1 MYDYLMNNINEI
13 LNSFI
18 LQSKTDDLKW
28 SSYPKEYLDLNM
40 KVSFG
45 QGVPARVSWISFLA
59 PEMQTSNGFYP
70 VYLFYKK
77 ENKLILAYGISETA
91 EYPQTWPDE
100 VVNNN
105 KKINEHIDN
114 PARYGESF
122 LFKSYAPNINSN
134 KVEFVNDDNQKLSNE
149 IIENDLKQ
157 IINSYKKFVS
167 MEIKNESSP
176 ISQGVFYL
184 EKQLEDFIIEN
195 WDRTEFG
202 KKYDLIEEEGRV
214 ISQQYPTS
222 IGKIDI
228 LAKDKKT
235 KNYVVIEL
243 KKNQTSDD
251 TIGQL
256 SRYMGWVKKEL
267 KDDNVKGIIVAGK
280 FDEKL
285 KYAKTMLPNSEAF
298 LYEVDFKIKE
308 YK

>member
-1 MYDYLMNNINEI
+1 MNNIKEI
-13 LNSFI
+13 LDSFI
-18 LQSKTDDLKW
+18 KQSKTENLKW
-28 SSYPKEYLDLNM
+28 STYPKEYLDLNM

-77 ENKLILAYGISETA
+77 ENKLILAYGISETS

-105 KKINEHIDN
+105 KKISEHIDN
-114 PARYGESF
+114 PARY
-122 LFKSYAPNINSN
+122 
-134 KVEFVNDDNQKLSNE
+134 
-149 IIENDLKQ
+149 
-157 IINSYKKFVS
+157 
-167 MEIKNESSP
+167 M
-176 ISQGVFYL
+176 
-184 EKQLEDFIIEN
+184 EKQLEDFIIANWEN
-195 WDRTEFG
+195 TEFG
-202 KKYDLIEEEGRV
+202 RKYDLIYEEGV
-214 ISQQYPTS
+214 LKSQQYPTS
-222 IGKIDI
+222 IGRIDI
-228 LAKDKKT
+228 LATDKKT

-256 SRYMGWVKKEL
+256 SRYMGWIKEHK
-267 KDDNVKGIIVAGK
+267 KDDGVKGIIVAGK

-285 KYAKTMLPNSEAF
+285 KYAKTMVPNSEAF

>member
-1 MYDYLMNNINEI
+1 MLSQMNNINEI

-18 LQSKTDDLKW
+18 LQSKTDNLKW

-105 KKINEHIDN
+105 KKINEYIDN
-114 PARYGESF
+114 PARYGDSF
-122 LFKSYAPNINSN
+122 LFKSYAPSINSN
-134 KVEFVNDDNQKLSNE
+134 KVEFVNDDNQKLSND
-149 IIENDLKQ
+149 IIENDLKH

-195 WDRTEFG
+195 WDKTEFG
-202 KKYDLIEEEGRV
+202 KKYDLIEEEGRL

-222 IGKIDI
+222 IGRIDI
-228 LAKDKKT
+228 LATDKKT

-256 SRYMGWVKKEL
+256 SRYMGWVKQEL

>member
-1 MYDYLMNNINEI
+1 MNNLREI
-13 LNSFI
+13 LSEFI
-18 LQSKTDDLKW
+18 LQSQTDNLKW
-28 SSYPKEYLDLNM
+28 STYPKEYLDLNM

-77 ENKLILAYGISETA
+77 ENKLILAYGISETS
-91 EYPQTWPDE
+91 EYPQTWPSE
-100 VVNNN
+100 VVNNY
-105 KKINEHIDN
+105 KKINEHIEN
-114 PARYGESF
+114 PPRYGDSF
-122 LFKSYAPNINSN
+122 LYKSYVPKVNSN
-134 KVEFVNDDNQKLSNE
+134 NVEFYNEDSQKISNE
-149 IIENDLKQ
+149 DLDKDLKF

-176 ISQGVFYL
+176 ISQGLFYM
-184 EKQLEDFIIEN
+184 EKQLEDFIIANWEN
-195 WDRTEFG
+195 TEFG
-202 KKYDLIEEEGRV
+202 KKYDLIEEEGRI

-235 KNYVVIEL
+235 KSYVVIEL

-251 TIGQL
+251 TVGQL
-256 SRYMGWVKKEL
+256 SRYMGWVKEEL
-267 KDDNVKGIIVAGK
+267 KDNNVKGIIVAGK

-285 KYAKTMLPNSEAF
+285 KYAKTMLQNSEAF

>member
-1 MYDYLMNNINEI
+1 MNNIGEI

-18 LQSKTDDLKW
+18 QQSKTDNLKW

-77 ENKLILAYGISETA
+77 ENKLILAYGISETS
-91 EYPQTWPDE
+91 EYPQTWPEE
-100 VVNNN
+100 VVSSY
-105 KKINEHIDN
+105 KKISEHIDS
-114 PARYGESF
+114 PPRYGDSF
-122 LFKSYAPNINSN
+122 LFKFYIPNTNSN
-134 KVEFVNDDNQKLSNE
+134 NVEFTSEDNQKISNND
-149 IIENDLKQ
+149 IEDDLLQ

-167 MEIKNESSP
+167 MEIKNEESP
-176 ISQGVFYL
+176 ISQGLFYM
-184 EKQLEDFIIEN
+184 EKQLEDFIIAN
-195 WDRTEFG
+195 WDKTEFG
-202 KKYDLIEEEGRV
+202 QKYDLIYEDGV
-214 ISQQYPTS
+214 LISQQYPTT

-228 LAKDKKT
+228 LAIDKKT

-251 TIGQL
+251 TVGQL
-256 SRYMGWVKKEL
+256 SRYMGWIKEHKKDEG
-267 KDDNVKGIIVAGK
+267 VKGIIVAGK

-285 KYAKTMLPNSEAF
+285 KYAKTMLQNSEAF

>member
-1 MYDYLMNNINEI
+1 MLSPMNNINEI

-18 LQSKTDDLKW
+18 LQSKTDNLKW

-100 VVNNN
+100 VANNN
-105 KKINEHIDN
+105 KKINEYIDN
-114 PARYGESF
+114 PARYGDSF
-122 LFKSYAPNINSN
+122 LFKSYVPSINSN
-134 KVEFVNDDNQKLSNE
+134 KVEFVNDDNQKLSND
-149 IIENDLKQ
+149 IIENDLKH

-222 IGKIDI
+222 IGRIDI
-228 LAKDKKT
+228 LATDKKT

-256 SRYMGWVKKEL
+256 SRYMGWVKQEL

>member
-1 MYDYLMNNINEI
+1 MLSPMNNINEI

-18 LQSKTDDLKW
+18 LQSKTDNLKW

-105 KKINEHIDN
+105 KKINEYIDN
-114 PARYGESF
+114 PARYGDSF
-122 LFKSYAPNINSN
+122 LFKSYVPSINSN
-134 KVEFVNDDNQKLSNE
+134 KVEFVNDDNQKLSND
-149 IIENDLKQ
+149 IIENDLKH

-222 IGKIDI
+222 IGRIDI
-228 LAKDKKT
+228 LATDKKT

-256 SRYMGWVKKEL
+256 SRYMGWVKQEL

>member
-1 MYDYLMNNINEI
+1 MNNIGEI

-18 LQSKTDDLKW
+18 QQSKTDNLKW

-77 ENKLILAYGISETA
+77 ENKLILAYGISETS

-100 VVNNN
+100 VVSSY
-105 KKINEHIDN
+105 KKISEHIDS
-114 PARYGESF
+114 PPRYGDSF
-122 LFKSYAPNINSN
+122 LFKSYIPNTNSN
-134 KVEFVNDDNQKLSNE
+134 NVEFTSEDNQKISNND
-149 IIENDLKQ
+149 IENDLLQ

-167 MEIKNESSP
+167 MEIKNEESP
-176 ISQGVFYL
+176 ISQGLFYM
-184 EKQLEDFIIEN
+184 EKQLEDFIIAN
-195 WDRTEFG
+195 WDKTEFG
-202 KKYDLIEEEGRV
+202 QKYDLIYEDGV
-214 ISQQYPTS
+214 LISQQYPTT

-228 LAKDKKT
+228 LAIDKKT

-251 TIGQL
+251 TVGQL
-256 SRYMGWVKKEL
+256 SRYMGWIREHKKDEG
-267 KDDNVKGIIVAGK
+267 VKGIIVAGK

-285 KYAKTMLPNSEAF
+285 KYAKTMLQNSEAF

>member
-1 MYDYLMNNINEI
+1 MNNIGEI

-18 LQSKTDDLKW
+18 QQSKTDNLKW

-77 ENKLILAYGISETA
+77 ENKLILAYGISETS

-100 VVNNN
+100 VVSSH
-105 KKINEHIDN
+105 KKISEHIDS
-114 PARYGESF
+114 PPRYGDSF
-122 LFKSYAPNINSN
+122 LFKSYIPDINSN
-134 KVEFVNDDNQKLSNE
+134 NVEFTSEDNQKISNND
-149 IIENDLKQ
+149 IENDLLQ

-167 MEIKNESSP
+167 MEIKNEESP
-176 ISQGVFYL
+176 ISQGLFYM
-184 EKQLEDFIIEN
+184 EKQLEDFIIAN
-195 WDRTEFG
+195 WDKTEFG
-202 KKYDLIEEEGRV
+202 QKYDLIYEDGV
-214 ISQQYPTS
+214 LISQQYPTT

-228 LAKDKKT
+228 LAIDKKT
-235 KNYVVIEL
+235 KNHVVIEL

-251 TIGQL
+251 TVGQL
-256 SRYMGWVKKEL
+256 SRYMGWIKEHKKDEG
-267 KDDNVKGIIVAGK
+267 VKGIIVAGK

-285 KYAKTMLPNSEAF
+285 KYAKTMLQNSEAF

>member
-1 MYDYLMNNINEI
+1 MEKVNEI

-18 LQSKTDDLKW
+18 QQSKTDNLKW
-28 SSYPKEYLDLNM
+28 SAYPKEYLDLNM

-77 ENKLILAYGISETA
+77 ENKLVLAYGISETS

-100 VVNNN
+100 VVNNH
-105 KKINEHIDN
+105 KKISEYIDN
-114 PARYGESF
+114 PARYGDSF
-122 LFKSYAPNINSN
+122 LFKSYVPKIDSN
-134 KVEFVNDDNQKLSNE
+134 NVNFFDDDNQPVSNE
-149 IIENDLKQ
+149 SVENDLKF

-176 ISQGVFYL
+176 ISQGLFYM

-195 WDRTEFG
+195 WNNTEFG

-235 KNYVVIEL
+235 KSYVVIEL

-256 SRYMGWVKKEL
+256 SRYMGWIKEHK
-267 KDDNVKGIIVAGK
+267 KDDNVKDIIVAGK

-285 KYAKTMLPNSEAF
+285 KYAKTMVPNSEAF
-298 LYEVDFKIKE
+298 LYEVNFQIKE

>member
-1 MYDYLMNNINEI
+1 MINFIEI
-13 LNSFI
+13 LNQFLI
-18 LQSKTDDLKW
+18 QSRTDNLKW
-28 SSYPKEYLDLNM
+28 SSYPKEYEDLNM

-77 ENKLILAYGISETA
+77 ENKLILAYGISETS
-91 EYPQTWPDE
+91 EYPQTWPSE
-100 VVNNN
+100 VVNNY
-105 KKINEHIDN
+105 KKISEYIEN
-114 PARYGESF
+114 PPRYGDSF
-122 LFKSYAPNINSN
+122 LYKSYIPKVNSN
-134 KVEFVNDDNQKLSNE
+134 NVEFHNEDSQKISNE
-149 IIENDLKQ
+149 DLDKDLKF
-157 IINSYKKFVS
+157 IINFYKKFVS

-176 ISQGVFYL
+176 ISQGLFYM
-184 EKQLEDFIIEN
+184 EKQLEDFIIANWEN
-195 WDRTEFG
+195 TEFG
-202 KKYDLIEEEGRV
+202 KKYDLIEEEGRI

-235 KNYVVIEL
+235 KSYVVIEL

-251 TIGQL
+251 TVGQL
-256 SRYMGWVKKEL
+256 SRYMGWVKEEL

-285 KYAKTMLPNSEAF
+285 KYAKTMLQNSEAF

>member
-1 MYDYLMNNINEI
+1 MYDCLMNNINEI

-18 LQSKTDDLKW
+18 LQSKTDNLKW

-105 KKINEHIDN
+105 KKINEHIVN
-114 PARYGESF
+114 PARYGDSF

-222 IGKIDI
+222 IGRIDI
-228 LAKDKKT
+228 LATDKKT

>member
-1 MYDYLMNNINEI
+1 MNNIGEI

-18 LQSKTDDLKW
+18 QQSKTDNLKW

-77 ENKLILAYGISETA
+77 ENKLILAYGISETS
-91 EYPQTWPDE
+91 EYPQSWPEE
-100 VVNNN
+100 VVSSH

-114 PARYGESF
+114 PARYGDSF
-122 LFKSYAPNINSN
+122 LFKSYIPTNTSN
-134 KVEFVNDDNQKLSNE
+134 KVEFISEDNQKISNSD
-149 IIENDLKQ
+149 IENDLLQ

-167 MEIKNESSP
+167 MEIKNEESP
-176 ISQGVFYL
+176 ISQGLFYM
-184 EKQLEDFIIEN
+184 EKQLEDFIIAN
-195 WDRTEFG
+195 WDKTEFG
-202 KKYDLIEEEGRV
+202 KKYDLIYEDGV
-214 ISQQYPTS
+214 LISQQFPTT

-228 LAKDKKT
+228 LAIDKKT
-235 KNYVVIEL
+235 KNHVVIEL

-251 TIGQL
+251 TVGQL
-256 SRYMGWVKKEL
+256 SRYMGWIKEHKKDEG
-267 KDDNVKGIIVAGK
+267 VKGIIVAGK

-285 KYAKTMLPNSEAF
+285 KYAKTMLQNSEAF

>member
-1 MYDYLMNNINEI
+1 MNNLREI
-13 LNSFI
+13 LSEFI
-18 LQSKTDDLKW
+18 LQSQTDNLKW
-28 SSYPKEYLDLNM
+28 STYPKEYLDLNM

-77 ENKLILAYGISETA
+77 ENKLILAYGISETS
-91 EYPQTWPDE
+91 EYPQTWPSE
-100 VVNNN
+100 VVNNY
-105 KKINEHIDN
+105 KKINEHIEN
-114 PARYGESF
+114 PPRYGDSF
-122 LFKSYAPNINSN
+122 LYKSYVPKVNSN
-134 KVEFVNDDNQKLSNE
+134 NVEFYNEDSQKISNE
-149 IIENDLKQ
+149 DLDNDLKF

-176 ISQGVFYL
+176 ISQGLFYM
-184 EKQLEDFIIEN
+184 EKQLEDFIIANWEN
-195 WDRTEFG
+195 TEFG
-202 KKYDLIEEEGRV
+202 KKYDLIEEEGRI

-235 KNYVVIEL
+235 KSYVVIEL

-251 TIGQL
+251 TVGQL
-256 SRYMGWVKKEL
+256 SRYMGWVKEEL
-267 KDDNVKGIIVAGK
+267 KDNNVKGIIVAGK

-285 KYAKTMLPNSEAF
+285 KYAKTMLQNSEAF

>member
-1 MYDYLMNNINEI
+1 MSNIGEI

-18 LQSKTDDLKW
+18 QQSKTDNLKW

-77 ENKLILAYGISETA
+77 ENKLILAYGISETS
-91 EYPQTWPDE
+91 EYPQSWPEE
-100 VVNNN
+100 VVSSH
-105 KKINEHIDN
+105 KKINEHINN
-114 PARYGESF
+114 PPRYGDSF
-122 LFKSYAPNINSN
+122 LFKSYIPNNASDN
-134 KVEFVNDDNQKLSNE
+134 VEFTSEDKQKISNSD
-149 IIENDLKQ
+149 IENDLLQ

-167 MEIKNESSP
+167 MEIKNEESP
-176 ISQGVFYL
+176 ISQGLFYM
-184 EKQLEDFIIEN
+184 EKQLEDFIIAN
-195 WDRTEFG
+195 WDKTEFG
-202 KKYDLIEEEGRV
+202 KKYDLIYEDGV
-214 ISQQYPTS
+214 LLSQQYPTT

-228 LAKDKKT
+228 LAIDKKT
-235 KNYVVIEL
+235 KNYVVMEL

-251 TIGQL
+251 TVGQL
-256 SRYMGWVKKEL
+256 SRYMGWIKEHKKDEG
-267 KDDNVKGIIVAGK
+267 VKGIIVAGK

-285 KYAKTMLPNSEAF
+285 KYAKTMLQNSEAF
-298 LYEVDFKIKE
+298 VYEVDFKIKE

>member
-1 MYDYLMNNINEI
+1 MYDCLMNNINEI

-18 LQSKTDDLKW
+18 LQSKTDNLKW

-105 KKINEHIDN
+105 KKINEHIVN
-114 PARYGESF
+114 PARYGDSF

-134 KVEFVNDDNQKLSNE
+134 KVEFVNDDNQKISNE

-202 KKYDLIEEEGRV
+202 KKYDLILEEGKV

-222 IGKIDI
+222 IGRIDI
-228 LAKDKKT
+228 LATDKKT

-256 SRYMGWVKKEL
+256 SRYMGWVKQEL